1 MSCLNEN
8 NTSSYLRNY
17 RRLQTPRYFSSP
29 SAVLN
34 LRSSL
39 AFFFSASQ
47 RTGLID
53 CVAVLQQAVSNDSL
67 KTSPSSPAALLA
79 CVSLPVSL
87 LPRLLFRLQ
96 FSG

>member
-8 NTSSYLRNY
+8 NTSRYLRNY
-17 RRLQTPRYFSSP
+17 RRLQTPRYFSFP

-34 LRSSL
+34 LQSSL
-39 AFFFSASQ
+39 AFFSASQ

>member
-1 MSCLNEN
+1 MKTTHLATNATTAGSRHLNIFF
-8 NTSSYLRNY
+8 
-17 RRLQTPRYFSSP
+17 PP
-29 SAVLN
+29 STVLN
-34 LRSSL
+34 LPSSL
-39 AFFFSASQ
+39 AFFPASQ